1 MADDAILNERL
12 PTRVNVALWR
22 KILAYARPYYPLL
35 AVLMTLGVLV
45 AAADTLLP
53 LLIRYVFDT
62 ALAADDTRPL
72 WFAGFAFAAI
82 ILTLAGS
89 VLIFIHIA
97 GRISNGLSHDIRRA
111 AFERLQTLDFAFYD
125 HHATGWLMAR
135 LTSDCDRLSRVI
147 GWALLDITW
156 GLCLVCGVAVLMLI
170 VDWPTAVAVLA
181 VVPVLLAVSA
191 YFQRKILL
199 SSRDMRRI
207 NSHLTAEFNEAMT
220 GMKTTKTLTRETRN
234 FEEFTDHSGGMYH
247 ASMRNAMQTAVFLP
261 LVLVLVSLGES
272 LALAV
277 GAHRALTGAITVG
290 TLASFLYY
298 AKLLPDPIREVARM
312 MTEALAAQAAAERVF
327 TLLETEPTIK
337 DQPHVVDAIER
348 HAKSDNA
355 HDPALGD
362 DGLPNRLGVISFENV
377 TFAYEPDKPVLED
390 FTLRVEPG
398 QTIALVG
405 PTGGGKSTIVNLL
418 CRFYEPTAGN
428 LRFDGID
435 YRDRSL
441 AWLQSNLGIVLQ
453 SPQLFSGSVRD
464 NIRYGRLDATDD
476 EVIAAAQ
483 TVDAHRFITQL
494 DAGYDTDVGQAGNRL
509 STGQKQLI
517 AFARAV
523 LARPQL
529 FVMDE
534 ATASVDT
541 ETEQV
546 IQRAMHQVLQG
557 RTSFIIAHRL
567 STIRAADRIL
577 VIEAGR
583 IAEAGTHHDL
593 LKRRGRYFNLYTSQ
607 FTREQTQAMLG
618 QQEIATDEHR

>member
-12 PTRVNVALWR
+12 PTRLNVGLWR

-35 AVLMTLGVLV
+35 AVLMTLGVVV
-45 AAADTLLP
+45 AAADTVLP

-62 ALAADDTRPL
+62 ALLAEDTRPL
-72 WFAGFAFAAI
+72 WLAGLAFAAI
-82 ILTLAGS
+82 ITTLAGS
-89 VLIFIHIA
+89 VMVFIHIA

-111 AFERLQTLDFAFYD
+111 AFARLQELDFSFYD

-156 GLCLVCGVAVLMLI
+156 GTCLVCGVAVLMLI
-170 VDWPTAVAVLA
+170 VDWPTALAVLA
-181 VVPVLLAVSA
+181 VVPVLLGISA

-207 NSHLTAEFNEAMT
+207 NSHLTSEFNEAMS
-220 GMKTTKTLTRETRN
+220 GMKTTKTLTREAEN
-234 FEEFTDHSGGMYH
+234 FDEFTGHSGGMYH

-277 GAHRALTGAITVG
+277 GGSRALTGAITVG

-327 TLLETEPTIK
+327 TLLETEPGIQ
-337 DQPHVVDAIER
+337 DRPHVIEAMRR
-348 HAKSDNA
+348 HAASDQA
-355 HDPALGD
+355 GDPSRGV
-362 DGLPNRLGVISFENV
+362 DGLPNRLGVIEFQHV
-377 TFAYEPDKPVLED
+377 GFAYESDKPVLED
-390 FTLRVEPG
+390 FNLRVEPG

-418 CRFYEPTAGN
+418 CRFYEPTSGRI
-428 LRFDGID
+428 LCDGVE

-453 SPQLFSGSVRD
+453 APQLFSGSVRE
-464 NIRYGRLDATDD
+464 NIRYGRLDASDA
-476 EVIAAAQ
+476 EVEAAAR
-483 TVDAHRFITQL
+483 TVDAHRFIMEL
-494 DAGYDTDVGQAGNRL
+494 EAGYATDVGQAGNRL

-523 LARPQL
+523 LAQPQL

-541 ETEQV
+541 ETEQT
-546 IQRAMHQVLQG
+546 IQAAMHQVLQG
-557 RTSFIIAHRL
+557 RTSFVIAHRL

-583 IAEAGTHHDL
+583 IAEMGTHREL
-593 LKRRGRYFNLYTSQ
+593 LQRRGRYFELYTGQ
-607 FTREQTQAMLG
+607 FTREQTEMMLR
-618 QQEIATDEHR
+618 E